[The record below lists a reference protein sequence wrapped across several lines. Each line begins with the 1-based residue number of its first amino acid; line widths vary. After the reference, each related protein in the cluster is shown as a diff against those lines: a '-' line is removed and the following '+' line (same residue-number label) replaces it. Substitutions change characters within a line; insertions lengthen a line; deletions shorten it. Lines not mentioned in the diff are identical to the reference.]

1 MKQRRQSKR
10 LMLGDVA
17 VGGSAPITVQSMTKT
32 DTRDV
37 RATIEQVAALT
48 DAGCDIVRLAVPDL
62 EAASAL
68 GEIRRGT
75 SVPLVAD
82 IHFDHR
88 LAIAAIDAGI
98 DGLRLNPG
106 NIRRIEDLERVV
118 VHAREHEVPIRVGV
132 NGGSL
137 PGDYRPELT
146 LPERMVAIAEEQIA
160 VLERL
165 NFDLIKVSLKAS
177 DVQTT
182 VDAYVLMAERSPYPL
197 HLGVTEAGPPMC
209 GAIRNAMGMGIL
221 LNMGIGDTVR
231 VSMSGDP
238 LLEVDAGREIL
249 ASLGLYD
256 AGARIV
262 SCPTCGRTTL
272 DVPGI
277 ASRVAEYVRG
287 IRVPL
292 HIAVMGCV
300 VNGPGECAQADVGI
314 AGGAG
319 KVAVYRG
326 GAFAYTVPVDE
337 AFTTLK
343 AEIDALVSDR
353 QRE

>member
-1 MKQRRQSKR
+1 LKQRRQSKR

-132 NGGSL
+132 N
-137 PGDYRPELT
+137 
-146 LPERMVAIAEEQIA
+146 
-160 VLERL
+160 
-165 NFDLIKVSLKAS
+165 
-177 DVQTT
+177 
-182 VDAYVLMAERSPYPL
+182 
-197 HLGVTEAGPPMC
+197 
-209 GAIRNAMGMGIL
+209 
-221 LNMGIGDTVR
+221 
-231 VSMSGDP
+231 
-238 LLEVDAGREIL
+238 
-249 ASLGLYD
+249 
-256 AGARIV
+256 
-262 SCPTCGRTTL
+262 
-272 DVPGI
+272 
-277 ASRVAEYVRG
+277 
-287 IRVPL
+287 
-292 HIAVMGCV
+292 
-300 VNGPGECAQADVGI
+300 
-314 AGGAG
+314 
-319 KVAVYRG
+319 
-326 GAFAYTVPVDE
+326 
-337 AFTTLK
+337 
-343 AEIDALVSDR
+343 
-353 QRE
+353 